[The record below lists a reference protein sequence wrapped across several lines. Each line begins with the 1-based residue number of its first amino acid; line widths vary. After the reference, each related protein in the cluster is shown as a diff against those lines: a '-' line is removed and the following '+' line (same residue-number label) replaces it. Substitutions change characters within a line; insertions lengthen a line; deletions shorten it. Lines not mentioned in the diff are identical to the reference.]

1 MTALDAITHLR
12 ATLAPER
19 FDKTLKWLEAPGHR
33 VIALAD
39 PEYPAMLREISDP
52 PAVLYVT
59 GRVELLNSRC
69 FSIVGSRNASVQG
82 MRDAQSFA
90 HALSDAGL
98 AIASG
103 LALGIDAAAHRGGL
117 RGRGSSIAVVGT
129 GADRIYP
136 PRNRELAHE
145 IAERGVI
152 ISEFPLGTSPR
163 PENFPQRN
171 RLISGLSKGVL
182 VVEAALESGSL
193 ITARFAN
200 EQGRDVFAIP
210 GSIHS
215 PMSKGCHKLI
225 KDGAKLVD
233 GVGDIFEELG
243 LDEVSAPSARP
254 FAQSDDGI
262 LDAMGGSPVSIDQLA
277 ERTGESAKAVA
288 TRMSLLQIEGRI
300 AAMSGGLFQRLQESI
315 E

>member
-1 MTALDAITHLR
+1 MDAISYLR

-19 FDKTLKWLEAPGHR
+19 LDKTLKWLEAPGHR

-52 PAVLYVT
+52 PPVLYAT
-59 GRVELLNSRC
+59 GRVELLNRRS
-69 FSIVGSRNASVQG
+69 FSIVGSRNASLQG
-82 MRDAQSFA
+82 ARDAESFA
-90 HALSDAGL
+90 HALSEAGL
-98 AIASG
+98 CVVSG
-103 LALGIDAAAHRGGL
+103 MALGIDAAAHRGGL
-117 RGRGSSIAVVGT
+117 RGVGSSIAVIGT

-136 PRNRELAHE
+136 PRNRDLAHE
-145 IAERGVI
+145 LAERGVI
-152 ISEFPLGTSPR
+152 VSEFPLGTSPR
-163 PENFPQRN
+163 PENFPRRN

-193 ITARFAN
+193 ITARFAA

-215 PMSKGCHKLI
+215 PMSKGCHRLI
-225 KDGAKLVD
+225 KEGAKLVD

-243 LDEVSAPSARP
+243 LYGAPDTRTIVL
-254 FAQSDDGI
+254 SDSGDGI
-262 LDAMGGSPVSIDQLA
+262 LDAMGASPVSIDQVA
-277 ERTGESAKAVA
+277 QRTGESAHAVA
-288 TRMSLLQIEGRI
+288 SRMSLLQIEGRI

>member
-1 MTALDAITHLR
+1 LDAITHLR

-19 FDKTLKWLEAPGHR
+19 FDNTLKWLEAPGHH
-33 VIALAD
+33 VIALGD
-39 PEYPAMLREISDP
+39 CEYPAMLREISDP

-59 GRVELLNSRC
+59 GRVELLNRRS

-82 MRDAQSFA
+82 ARDAESFA

-98 AIASG
+98 AVVSG
-103 LALGIDAAAHRGGL
+103 MALGIDAAAHRGGL
-117 RGRGSSIAVVGT
+117 RGQGSSVAVIGT

-136 PRNRELAHE
+136 PKNRDLAHE
-145 IAERGVI
+145 LAERGVI
-152 ISEFPLGTSPR
+152 VSEFPVGTAPR

-193 ITARFAN
+193 ITARFAA

-215 PMSKGCHKLI
+215 PMSKGCHRLI
-225 KDGAKLVD
+225 KEGAKLVD
-233 GVGDIFEELG
+233 GVGDILEELG
-243 LDEVSAPSARP
+243 LDYAPALPARLLAETGDP
-254 FAQSDDGI
+254 I

-277 ERTGESAKAVA
+277 QRTGVTAHAVA
-288 TRMSLLQIEGRI
+288 SRVSLLQIEGRI
-300 AAMSGGLFQRLQESI
+300 ASMSGGLFQRLQESI